1 MKHETRVFVL
11 LSALIVLAIAYNFLV
26 TFLPIPKENLRFAD
40 TAQGFF
46 LGTLI
51 SAIVSYYTGASPKPD
66 KNHPEAGT
74 TTAEFTASVTTEPV
88 NDKSNE

>member
-1 MKHETRVFVL
+1 M
-11 LSALIVLAIAYNFLV
+11 AILYNFLV
-26 TFLPIPKENLRFAD
+26 TFIPIPKENLRFAD

-66 KNHPEAGT
+66 KSHTEAGT
-74 TTAEFTASVTTEPV
+74 TTAEITAHISSTPEPEPE
-88 NDKSNE
+88 NKPE

>member
-1 MKHETRVFVL
+1 MKNNQETRVYWL
-11 LSALIVLAIAYNFLV
+11 LSILIGSAVLYNFLV

-51 SAIVSYYTGASPKPD
+51 SAIVSYYTGSSPKETKPTE
-66 KNHPEAGT
+66 PGT
-74 TTAEFTASVTTEPV
+74 TTAEISATIHTETKEETP
-88 NDKSNE
+88 